1 MKFLSLVLTIL
12 AWIVVTGCGTTGG
25 QDQQAQGASRAVSS
39 AWNSVSTTEDTATLN
54 GSRADKA
61 EGGIEATITTTKQD
75 GTVSTVTVKT
85 TGPVR
90 DLNVFTDKVDISSS
104 ATVSG
109 TSGTQG
115 QDKTDTAR
123 GGGDGNTLDIPL
135 NK

>member
-1 MKFLSLVLTIL
+1 MRLFSLFVAMLLL
-12 AWIVVTGCGTTGG
+12 AGCGTTGG

-61 EGGIEATITTTKQD
+61 EGGIEATITTTKKD

-90 DLNVFTDKVDISSS
+90 DLNVFTDKVDIQSS
-104 ATVSG
+104 ATISG
-109 TSGTQG
+109 TAGPQG

>member
-1 MKFLSLVLTIL
+1 MRLFSLFVAMLLL
-12 AWIVVTGCGTTGG
+12 AGCGTTGG

-61 EGGIEATITTTKQD
+61 EGGIEATITTTKKD

-90 DLNVFTDKVDISSS
+90 DLNVFTDKVDIQSS
-104 ATVSG
+104 ATISG
-109 TSGTQG
+109 TAGPQA